1 VSETAPRLDLRPDHW
16 AIVRRIL
23 RRHVPDRKVLAFGS
37 RATWT
42 AKDYSDL
49 DLAILGDEPLSLDA
63 MSALAE
69 GFRESDLPF
78 KVDLVDWARIDEA
91 FRNIVRRDG
100 VYVQTRGAV
109 SASAKHLDD
118 SLNVDWRTATI
129 EEVSEKVAMGPF
141 GSSIKVETFVPEG
154 IPIVSGQHLHGTR
167 VDDSPGHNFISED
180 HAARLSKAIVRR
192 GDIVF
197 THRGTIGQVAYIPMN
212 SEFERYIISQSQF
225 FMRCDKSN
233 AIPEFVTAYFKSP
246 EGQYKLL
253 ANASQV
259 GVPSIAQPV
268 TYLRAVEIPLPPISE
283 QRSIA
288 HILGTLDDKIEL
300 NRRMNQ
306 TLEAMA
312 RAIFKDWFVDFG
324 PVRAKMEER
333 EPYLPPEI
341 WGLFPDALDEEGKPK
356 GWTFD
361 TLARLAITNCES
373 WTARHHPPVV
383 EYVDLSN
390 TKWGNINATTFL
402 DWETAPSRARRIA
415 KAGDT
420 IVGTTRPGNGSF
432 AYISR
437 DGLTVSTGFAV
448 LSPNTAKYRDA
459 VYLATTSTENIKRLA
474 DLADGHG
481 GAYPAVKPNEV
492 TDTVIVFPG
501 DEVLASFSDLVSPT
515 RKKIEHARVESGTLG
530 QIRDFLVPKL
540 ISGEFRVSDAE
551 RIVERAT

>member
-1 VSETAPRLDLRPDHW
+1 VDRVDNYLFDGEYLLIAEDGENLRTRNTPIAFLVNGKFWVNNH
-16 AIVRRIL
+16 AHIVRGNHKADTRYLMYALSNLDISGYLTGSTMPKLTQGNMNRISL
-23 RRHVPDRKVLAFGS
+23 SVP
-37 RATWT
+37 
-42 AKDYSDL
+42 
-49 DLAILGDEPLSLDA
+49 PL
-63 MSALAE
+63 
-69 GFRESDLPF
+69 
-78 KVDLVDWARIDEA
+78 
-91 FRNIVRRDG
+91 
-100 VYVQTRGAV
+100 
-109 SASAKHLDD
+109 
-118 SLNVDWRTATI
+118 
-129 EEVSEKVAMGPF
+129 
-141 GSSIKVETFVPEG
+141 
-154 IPIVSGQHLHGTR
+154 
-167 VDDSPGHNFISED
+167 
-180 HAARLSKAIVRR
+180 
-192 GDIVF
+192 
-197 THRGTIGQVAYIPMN
+197 
-212 SEFERYIISQSQF
+212 
-225 FMRCDKSN
+225 
-233 AIPEFVTAYFKSP
+233 
-246 EGQYKLL
+246 
-253 ANASQV
+253 
-259 GVPSIAQPV
+259 
-268 TYLRAVEIPLPPISE
+268 SE
-283 QRSIA
+283 QRAIA

>member
-49 DLAILGDEPLSLDA
+49 DLAILGDEPLPLDA

-78 KVDLVDWARIDEA
+78 KVDLVDWARVDDTLRDVIRHEGVEVLVSANTLATTCRFHPASGPVDSMSSREEPTTGGRPASDEWCEA
-91 FRNIVRRDG
+91 TLGDVITLKRGYDLPQRERMHGPIPVVSSSGITDHHSECRVSGPG
-100 VYVQTRGAV
+100 VVIGRYGTLGKVFFIPGDFWPLNTSLYVQDFKGNDPQFISYFLR
-109 SASAKHLDD
+109 
-118 SLNVDWRTATI
+118 SLNFSAYSDKA
-129 EEVSEKVAMGPF
+129 A
-141 GSSIKVETFVPEG
+141 VPG
-154 IPIVSGQHLHGTR
+154 LNRNHLHQEAVR
-167 VDDSPGHNFISED
+167 IPARIED
-180 HAARLSKAIVRR
+180 QCA
-192 GDIVF
+192 
-197 THRGTIGQVAYIPMN
+197 
-212 SEFERYIISQSQF
+212 
-225 FMRCDKSN
+225 
-233 AIPEFVTAYFKSP
+233 
-246 EGQYKLL
+246 
-253 ANASQV
+253 
-259 GVPSIAQPV
+259 
-268 TYLRAVEIPLPPISE
+268 
-283 QRSIA
+283 IA
-288 HILGTLDDKIEL
+288 HVLGTLDDKIEL